1 MKGIKQRNFVQEYC
15 LQVNRSQIFKDR
27 KRSFKSGYSKHKE
40 NYSKLA

>member
-1 MKGIKQRNFVQEYC
+1 MKGIKQRNFVQEYS